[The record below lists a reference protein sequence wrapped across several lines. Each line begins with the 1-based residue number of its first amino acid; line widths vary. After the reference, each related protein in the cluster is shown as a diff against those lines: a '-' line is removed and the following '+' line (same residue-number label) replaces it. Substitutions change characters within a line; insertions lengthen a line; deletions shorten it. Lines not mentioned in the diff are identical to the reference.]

1 MYGASPTGRTNRRR
15 TNRLLTWS
23 WGTGRR
29 RGGRG
34 SRAAGARR
42 MKRRR
47 RARGAEAPWWRA
59 RPAPSAGTGRRR
71 GRTSPPNAVGG
82 STARSRT
89 GTAAARPRPPPR
101 PPWRPS
107 QRGSGVLECSPQ
119 RFCSDFYPFLAIAV
133 KFSVLTNWG
142 CGARGL
148 SNGPGEVDPEFASW
162 KMCTK
167 LYLYYNL
174 YISLRAL
181 QITYISTNGT
191 RTKERQKTADGQWTK
206 KKSYKC
212 SWKHDNMDATYL

>member
-1 MYGASPTGRTNRRR
+1 LLNAGWIMYGASLTGRTDRRR

-23 WGTGRR
+23 WDTGRR

-89 GTAAARPRPPPR
+89 GTAAARPRPPPP

-107 QRGSGVLECSPQ
+107 QRGSGVLECSAQ
-119 RFCSDFYPFLAIAV
+119 RCCSEIFLFFLAIEV
-133 KFSVLTNWG
+133 NFSVLTNWW
-142 CGARGL
+142 CGPAGESPRDDLEFTAGGL
-148 SNGPGEVDPEFASW
+148 SNGPGEVAPEFASW
-162 KMCTK
+162 KMCTHMQIGNEN
-167 LYLYYNL
+167 LHYNITN
-174 YISLRAL
+174 YI
-181 QITYISTNGT
+181 YIYIYIMRISN
-191 RTKERQKTADGQWTK
+191 
-206 KKSYKC
+206 
-212 SWKHDNMDATYL
+212 